1 MKKMA
6 FEWNRIH
13 KWEERIE
20 NDVTESVYQ
29 VVCEFYGIDEVD
41 ELTPEQLTEV
51 VEFRDELNEYSVM
64 QIGFSNLISYVEGVH
79 WENEQEEEDE

>member
-1 MKKMA
+1 MA